1 MNFILMRNVPA
12 PLVESEYKS
21 HMHIRANNFFSD
33 FDCKDSQVDATSP
46 IQWVEKYNKQQKKK
60 Y

>member
-46 IQWVEKYNKQQKKK
+46 IQ
-60 Y
+60 